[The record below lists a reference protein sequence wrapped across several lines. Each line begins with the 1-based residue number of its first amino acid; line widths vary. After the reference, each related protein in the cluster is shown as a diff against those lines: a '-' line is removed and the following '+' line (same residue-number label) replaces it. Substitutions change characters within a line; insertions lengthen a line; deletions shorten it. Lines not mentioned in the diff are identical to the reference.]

1 MVMVARSVD
10 DVIGIKVGKLM
21 PTEDLGL
28 QPRPSGRGNDRLV
41 KCLCDCGQEYRARVS
56 SLRSQTVHSCGC
68 DRGPGAKHG
77 CGGGAGKAPARIYR
91 IWVSMK
97 QRIQN
102 PKNTSYAKYGGRG
115 IGMDPRWEDFA
126 AFYEDMGNPPSD
138 EHTLDRRDNNGGY
151 SKANCRWATPAEQ
164 ARNRR
169 TNVYLEL
176 DGVSKTITD
185 WATEL
190 GISPLTLR
198 GRLNAGWPLEEAL
211 TLRKLPNN
219 GRNSSRPSNQP
230 AR

>member
-1 MVMVARSVD
+1 
-10 DVIGIKVGKLM
+10 
-21 PTEDLGL
+21 
-28 QPRPSGRGNDRLV
+28 
-41 KCLCDCGQEYRARVS
+41 
-56 SLRSQTVHSCGC
+56 
-68 DRGPGAKHG
+68 
-77 CGGGAGKAPARIYR
+77 
-91 IWVSMK
+91 MK

-126 AFYEDMGNPPSD
+126 TFYEDMGNPPSD
-138 EHTLDRRDNNGGY
+138 EHTLDRRDNNGVY